1 MYNPGGAISVNVY
14 KSFQIFSVICFC
26 IYIISNFSEIASVFF
41 KKILKYPIFVNIYSN
56 TKLPFVQFN
65 KENVEIV
72 EKNRNFEQ

>member
-14 KSFQIFSVICFC
+14 KSYQTSVICFC

-56 TKLPFVQFN
+56 AKLSFVQFN
-65 KENVEIV
+65 KEIVEIV